1 LDDPQPNGYGLAVLT
16 LHSLIDQ
23 TGLLTLSLGET
34 EQPSPG
40 PDEVVIKVE
49 ATPINPSDLG
59 ALIAGVDLASLTSS
73 GDVTVGQLAAD
84 DLNAVAARIGVS
96 MPVGNEAGGT
106 VVQAGTSPAAQALL
120 GKVVGV
126 AGGAMY
132 TQFRAVPA
140 AACIVMPDGVTPEQA
155 ASCFVNPLT
164 ALGMVDT
171 MRHDGHTALVHTA
184 AASNLGQ
191 MLNRICLADGVGLVN
206 VVRKPEQA
214 SLLRSQG
221 AQYVCDSSSPSFRA
235 DLVAALQVTGATVA
249 FDATGGGRLGGD
261 ILSAMEAALT
271 EGKPYS
277 RYGST
282 THKQLYIYG
291 GLDTSPTVLHRSYG
305 MAWGIG
311 GWLLTPF
318 LMSSPPERVAE
329 LRSRVANEI
338 TTTFASHYS
347 SRISL
352 HEAIQPDTIRAYA
365 AKATGQKYLITP

>member
-1 LDDPQPNGYGLAVLT
+1 MRAVYYDQFRRPPVVTTLPDPTPAN
-16 LHSLIDQ
+16 
-23 TGLLTLSLGET
+23 TG
-34 EQPSPG
+34 
-40 PDEVVIKVE
+40 VVIKVE

-73 GDVTVGQLAAD
+73 GDVTVGQLSPG

-106 VVQAGTSPAAQALL
+106 VVQAGSSPAAQALL

-171 MRHDGHTALVHTA
+171 MRRDGHSALVHTA

-214 SLLRSQG
+214 ALLRSQG
-221 AQYVCDSSSPSFRA
+221 AQHVCDSSSPSFRA
-235 DLVAALQVTGATVA
+235 ELVAALQVTGATVA
-249 FDATGGGRLGGD
+249 FDATGGGQLGGD

-365 AKATGQKYLITP
+365 AKATGEKYLITP